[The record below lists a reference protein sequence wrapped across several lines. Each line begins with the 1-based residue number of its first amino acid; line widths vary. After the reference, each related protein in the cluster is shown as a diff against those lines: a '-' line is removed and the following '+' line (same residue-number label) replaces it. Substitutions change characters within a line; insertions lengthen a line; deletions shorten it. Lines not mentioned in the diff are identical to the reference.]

1 MPLNEIEQE
10 VLKAL
15 LDKEKL
21 TMRALI
27 AIVNR
32 SPNAILAAVNK
43 LVRLGLLEEMREREF
58 PKRRLVKL
66 TSKGAKVAELLHQL
80 DLILRDSN

>member
-15 LDKEKL
+15 LGKEKL
-21 TMRALI
+21 TIRALI

-43 LVRLGLLEEMREREF
+43 LVGLGLLEEMREREF
-58 PKRRLVKL
+58 PKRRLVRL
-66 TSKGAKVAELLHQL
+66 TSKGVKVAELLHQL
-80 DLILRDSN
+80 DSILRNSK